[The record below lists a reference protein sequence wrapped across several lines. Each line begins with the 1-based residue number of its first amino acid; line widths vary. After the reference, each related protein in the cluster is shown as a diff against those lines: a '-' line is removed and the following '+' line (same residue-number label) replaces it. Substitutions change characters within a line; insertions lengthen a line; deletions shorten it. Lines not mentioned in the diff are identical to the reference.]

1 MISLSDEKMLI
12 LLTLLTLHPDI
23 LNIKNVYFDNMVS
36 KLYSLDI
43 HVNSAYTSDT
53 KVTFLDLQL
62 AISNNIYA
70 TKKL

>member
-43 HVNSAYTSDT
+43 QVLRAYTSAT

-62 AISNNIYA
+62 SISNNIYA
-70 TKKL
+70 TKIL